1 MNEWISRINYASA
14 FKTAGVRMRLLSMSG
29 RTMELT
35 GVAAATSHLHDLQNQ
50 SLSSFADL
58 ANWDE
63 NAPQALFEMLSGDS
77 PGKKRPS
84 FQRKVTLRTN
94 REEVELEGPV
104 PVEVEK
110 TPEFRD
116 TFDQVKADLAAER
129 CVRRGNGSNTTLTS
143 VDPMTLTG
151 DLSPHSQGSS
161 LNDHPPLRSQIIE
174 AKISDL
180 DNRLI
185 TTQGHLDAQIRFIRT
200 VATLVPFQKATRDH
214 LIIALQTRACIV
226 TQLRLDIARMQCH
239 RNVLQDDMLA
249 ENRIWKEVKDVALKV
264 AKETLQSRYSPE
276 MSIPHVMSSEP
287 TQRSQRLHSRES
299 ESSICESF
307 HTAIDFGPDWPEL
320 ESPFLVAPWVPD
332 SPRPSTSGSFS
343 SYRHDDGS
351 LRIRKTDSAFAARLQ
366 NDYSATLNGEDI
378 NIVPES
384 PAEEAEEWNKTRCAK
399 HVSLVRVPSTLDFLS
414 MNKHLT
420 LTASTDAGR
429 LHSEFR

>member
-1 MNEWISRINYASA
+1 MNQWISRINYASA

-50 SLSSFADL
+50 SLSSFANL

-63 NAPQALFEMLSGDS
+63 NAPRALFEMLSGDS

-84 FQRKVTLRTN
+84 FQRRVTLRTN

-129 CVRRGNGSNTTLTS
+129 CIRRGNGSNTTLTL

-151 DLSPHSQGSS
+151 DLSPHSQASS
-161 LNDHPPLRSQIIE
+161 LNDHPRLRSQIIK

-185 TTQGHLDAQIRFIRT
+185 TTQRHLDAQIRFIRA

-214 LIIALQTRACIV
+214 LIIALQTRACTV
-226 TQLRLDIARMQCH
+226 MQLRLDIARMQCH

-264 AKETLQSRYSPE
+264 AKETLQSRRSSE
-276 MSIPHVMSSEP
+276 MSTSHVVSSEL
-287 TQRSQRLHSRES
+287 TQRPQRLHSRES

-307 HTAIDFGPDWPEL
+307 YTAIDLGPDWPFSDEL
-320 ESPFLVAPWVPD
+320 GSPFLVAPWVPD

-351 LRIRKTDSAFAARLQ
+351 FRIRKNDSALAVRLQ
-366 NDYSATLNGEDI
+366 NDYSTALNGGDI
-378 NIVPES
+378 HIVPV
-384 PAEEAEEWNKTRCAK
+384 EEAEEWNKTRCAK
-399 HVSLVRVPSTLDFLS
+399 HVSLVRVPSTLDFSS
-414 MNKHLT
+414 MNRHLM
-420 LTASTDAGR
+420 LTTSTDAGA
-429 LHSEFR
+429 LHSEF

>member
-1 MNEWISRINYASA
+1 MNQWISRINYASA

-63 NAPQALFEMLSGDS
+63 NAPRALFEMLSGDS
-77 PGKKRPS
+77 PGKNRPS

-116 TFDQVKADLAAER
+116 AFDQVKADLAAER
-129 CVRRGNGSNTTLTS
+129 CIRRGNGSNTTLTL

-151 DLSPHSQGSS
+151 DLSPHSQASS
-161 LNDHPPLRSQIIE
+161 LNDHPRLRSQIIE

-185 TTQGHLDAQIRFIRT
+185 TTQRHLDAQIRFIRT

-214 LIIALQTRACIV
+214 LIIALQTRACTV
-226 TQLRLDIARMQCH
+226 MQLRLDIARMQCH
-239 RNVLQDDMLA
+239 RNVLRDDMLA

-264 AKETLQSRYSPE
+264 AKETLQSRQSPE
-276 MSIPHVMSSEP
+276 MSTSHVVSSEP
-287 TQRSQRLHSRES
+287 TQRLHSREL
-299 ESSICESF
+299 EPSICESF
-307 HTAIDFGPDWPEL
+307 HTAIDFGPDWPFSDEL
-320 ESPFLVAPWVPD
+320 GSPFLVAPWVPD

-351 LRIRKTDSAFAARLQ
+351 LRIRKNNSAFAARLQ
-366 NDYSATLNGEDI
+366 NDHSTALSGGDI

-384 PAEEAEEWNKTRCAK
+384 PVEEAEEWNKTRCAK

-414 MNKHLT
+414 MNRHLT
-420 LTASTDAGR
+420 LTASTDAGA
-429 LHSEFR
+429 LHSEF

>member
-1 MNEWISRINYASA
+1 
-14 FKTAGVRMRLLSMSG
+14 MRLLNMSG

-50 SLSSFADL
+50 SLSSFANL

-63 NAPQALFEMLSGDS
+63 NAPRALFEMLSGDS

-129 CVRRGNGSNTTLTS
+129 CIRRGNGSNTTLTL
-143 VDPMTLTG
+143 VDPMALTG
-151 DLSPHSQGSS
+151 DLSPHSQASS
-161 LNDHPPLRSQIIE
+161 LNDHPRLRSQIIK

-185 TTQGHLDAQIRFIRT
+185 TTQRHLDAQIRFIRA

-214 LIIALQTRACIV
+214 LIIALQTRACTV
-226 TQLRLDIARMQCH
+226 MQLRLDIARMQCH

-264 AKETLQSRYSPE
+264 AKETLQSRQSLE
-276 MSIPHVMSSEP
+276 MSTSHVVSSEP
-287 TQRSQRLHSRES
+287 TQRPQRLHSRES
-299 ESSICESF
+299 ESSLCESF
-307 HTAIDFGPDWPEL
+307 HTAIDFGPDWPFSDEL
-320 ESPFLVAPWVPD
+320 GSPFLVAPWVSD

-351 LRIRKTDSAFAARLQ
+351 FRIRKNDSALAARLQ
-366 NDYSATLNGEDI
+366 NDYSTALNGRD
-378 NIVPES
+378 IVPV
-384 PAEEAEEWNKTRCAK
+384 EEAEEWNKTRCAK
-399 HVSLVRVPSTLDFLS
+399 HVSLVRVPSTLDFSS
-414 MNKHLT
+414 MNRHLT
-420 LTASTDAGR
+420 STDAGA
-429 LHSEFR
+429 LHSEF

>member
-1 MNEWISRINYASA
+1 
-14 FKTAGVRMRLLSMSG
+14 MRLLSMSG

-58 ANWDE
+58 VNWDE
-63 NAPQALFEMLSGDS
+63 NAPRALFEMLSGDS

-129 CVRRGNGSNTTLTS
+129 CIRRGNGSNTTLTL
-143 VDPMTLTG
+143 VDPMALTG
-151 DLSPHSQGSS
+151 NLSPHSQASS
-161 LNDHPPLRSQIIE
+161 LNDHPRLRSQIIK

-185 TTQGHLDAQIRFIRT
+185 TTQRHLDAQIRFIRA

-214 LIIALQTRACIV
+214 LIIALQTRACTV
-226 TQLRLDIARMQCH
+226 MQLRLDIARMQCH

-264 AKETLQSRYSPE
+264 AKETLQSRQSLE
-276 MSIPHVMSSEP
+276 MSTSHVVSSEP
-287 TQRSQRLHSRES
+287 TQRPQRLHSRES
-299 ESSICESF
+299 ESSLCESF
-307 HTAIDFGPDWPEL
+307 HTAIDFGPDWPFSDEL
-320 ESPFLVAPWVPD
+320 GSPFLVAPWVSD

-351 LRIRKTDSAFAARLQ
+351 FRIRKNDSALAARLQ
-366 NDYSATLNGEDI
+366 NDYSTALNGRD
-378 NIVPES
+378 IVPV
-384 PAEEAEEWNKTRCAK
+384 EEAEEWNKTRCAK
-399 HVSLVRVPSTLDFLS
+399 HVSLVRVPSTLDFSS
-414 MNKHLT
+414 MNRHLT
-420 LTASTDAGR
+420 STDAGA
-429 LHSEFR
+429 LHSEF

>member
-1 MNEWISRINYASA
+1 MNQWISRINYASA

-50 SLSSFADL
+50 SLSSFANL

-63 NAPQALFEMLSGDS
+63 NAPRALFEMLSGDS

-84 FQRKVTLRTN
+84 FQRRVTLRTN

-129 CVRRGNGSNTTLTS
+129 CIRRGNGSNTTLTL

-151 DLSPHSQGSS
+151 DLSPHSQASS
-161 LNDHPPLRSQIIE
+161 LNDHPRLRSQIIK

-185 TTQGHLDAQIRFIRT
+185 TTQRHLDAQIRFIRA

-214 LIIALQTRACIV
+214 LIIALQTRACTV
-226 TQLRLDIARMQCH
+226 MQLRLDIARMQCH

-264 AKETLQSRYSPE
+264 AKETLQSRRSSE
-276 MSIPHVMSSEP
+276 MSTSHVVSSEL
-287 TQRSQRLHSRES
+287 TQRPQRLHSRES

-307 HTAIDFGPDWPEL
+307 HTAIDLGPDWPFSDEL
-320 ESPFLVAPWVPD
+320 GSPFLVAPWVPD

-351 LRIRKTDSAFAARLQ
+351 FRIRKNDSALAVRLQ
-366 NDYSATLNGEDI
+366 NDYSTALNGGDI
-378 NIVPES
+378 HIVPV
-384 PAEEAEEWNKTRCAK
+384 EEAEEWNKTRCAK
-399 HVSLVRVPSTLDFLS
+399 HVSLVRVPSTLDFSS
-414 MNKHLT
+414 MNRHLM
-420 LTASTDAGR
+420 LTTSTDAGA
-429 LHSEFR
+429 LHSEF

>member
-1 MNEWISRINYASA
+1 
-14 FKTAGVRMRLLSMSG
+14 MRLLSMSG

-50 SLSSFADL
+50 SLSSFANL

-63 NAPQALFEMLSGDS
+63 NAPRALFEMLSGDS

-84 FQRKVTLRTN
+84 FQRRVTLRTN

-129 CVRRGNGSNTTLTS
+129 CIRRGNGSNTTLTL

-151 DLSPHSQGSS
+151 DLSPHSQASS
-161 LNDHPPLRSQIIE
+161 LNDHPRLRSQIIK

-185 TTQGHLDAQIRFIRT
+185 TTQRHLDAQIRFIRA

-214 LIIALQTRACIV
+214 LIIALQTRACTV
-226 TQLRLDIARMQCH
+226 MQLRLDIARMQCH

-264 AKETLQSRYSPE
+264 AKETLQSRRSSE
-276 MSIPHVMSSEP
+276 MSTSHVVSSEL
-287 TQRSQRLHSRES
+287 TQRPQRLHSRES

-307 HTAIDFGPDWPEL
+307 YTAIDLGPDWPFSDEL
-320 ESPFLVAPWVPD
+320 GSPFLVAPWVPD

-351 LRIRKTDSAFAARLQ
+351 FRIRKNDSALAVRLQ
-366 NDYSATLNGEDI
+366 NDYSTALNGGDI
-378 NIVPES
+378 HIVPV
-384 PAEEAEEWNKTRCAK
+384 EEAEEWNKTRCAK
-399 HVSLVRVPSTLDFLS
+399 HVSLVRVPSTLDFSS
-414 MNKHLT
+414 MNRHLM
-420 LTASTDAGR
+420 LTTSTDAGA
-429 LHSEFR
+429 LHSEF

>member
-1 MNEWISRINYASA
+1 
-14 FKTAGVRMRLLSMSG
+14 MRLLSMSG
-29 RTMELT
+29 KTMELT

-77 PGKKRPS
+77 LGKKRPS
-84 FQRKVTLRTN
+84 FQKKVTLRTN

-116 TFDQVKADLAAER
+116 TFDQVKADLEAER
-129 CVRRGNGSNTTLTS
+129 YIRRGNGSNTTLTL

-151 DLSPHSQGSS
+151 DLSSHSQASS
-161 LNDHPPLRSQIIE
+161 LNDHPRLRSQIIG

-185 TTQGHLDAQIRFIRT
+185 IAQRHLDTQIRFIRT
-200 VATLVPFQKATRDH
+200 VAILAPFQKATRDH
-214 LIIALQTRACIV
+214 LIIALQTRACTV
-226 TQLRLDIARMQCH
+226 MQLRLDIARMQCH

-264 AKETLQSRYSPE
+264 AKETLQSRQSPE
-276 MSIPHVMSSEP
+276 ISTSHVMSSEP
-287 TQRSQRLHSRES
+287 TQRFHSRES

-307 HTAIDFGPDWPEL
+307 HTAIDFGPDWPFSDEL
-320 ESPFLVAPWVPD
+320 GSPVLVAPWVPD

-343 SYRHDDGS
+343 SYRHDGS
-351 LRIRKTDSAFAARLQ
+351 LRIRKNDSALAARLQ
-366 NDYSATLNGEDI
+366 NDYSAALNGGDI

-384 PAEEAEEWNKTRCAK
+384 PVEEAEEWNKTRCAK
-399 HVSLVRVPSTLDFLS
+399 HVSLVRVPSTLNFLS
-414 MNKHLT
+414 MNRHLT
-420 LTASTDAGR
+420 LTASTDAGT

>member
-1 MNEWISRINYASA
+1 
-14 FKTAGVRMRLLSMSG
+14 MRLLSMSG

-50 SLSSFADL
+50 SLSSFANL

-63 NAPQALFEMLSGDS
+63 NAPRALFEMLSGDS

-84 FQRKVTLRTN
+84 FQRRVTLRTN

-129 CVRRGNGSNTTLTS
+129 CIRRGNGSNTTLTL

-151 DLSPHSQGSS
+151 DLSPHSQASS
-161 LNDHPPLRSQIIE
+161 LNDHPRLRSQIIK

-185 TTQGHLDAQIRFIRT
+185 TTQRHLDAQIRFIRA

-214 LIIALQTRACIV
+214 LIIALQTRACTV
-226 TQLRLDIARMQCH
+226 MQLRLDIARMQCH

-264 AKETLQSRYSPE
+264 AKETLQSRQSLE
-276 MSIPHVMSSEP
+276 MSTSHVVSSEP
-287 TQRSQRLHSRES
+287 TQRPQRLHSRES
-299 ESSICESF
+299 ESSLCESF
-307 HTAIDFGPDWPEL
+307 HTAIDFGPDWPFSDEL
-320 ESPFLVAPWVPD
+320 GSPFLVAPWVSD

-351 LRIRKTDSAFAARLQ
+351 FRIRKNDSALAARLQ
-366 NDYSATLNGEDI
+366 NDYSTALNGRD
-378 NIVPES
+378 IVPV
-384 PAEEAEEWNKTRCAK
+384 EEAEEWNKTRCAK
-399 HVSLVRVPSTLDFLS
+399 HVSLVRVPSTLDFSS
-414 MNKHLT
+414 MNRHLT
-420 LTASTDAGR
+420 STDAGA
-429 LHSEFR
+429 LHSEF